1 MKEITRITTVQIT
14 EIAKVEDDFDFMGS
28 KELTYE
34 LMGGIIKNS
43 LDCDDAVVVNVQDFI
58 RDINEREES

>member
-14 EIAKVEDDFDFMGS
+14 EIEKVEDDFDFVGS
-28 KELTYE
+28 KELTQE

-43 LDCDDAVVVNVQDFI
+43 LDCDDAVVVQVQDFI
-58 RDINEREES
+58 RDIEPKE